1 MFNGISYKDLEDF
14 GFPSVKPNVGRNFTY
29 FGDKV
34 EQVRQDH
41 SWTNMPVK
49 LADPR
54 LMPLRA
60 NPTDA
65 GADLISAETCMIYPN
80 EMRMVD
86 TGVAIQIPSGYVGL
100 VYSRSGQGKLRIHL
114 ANSVGVIDSDYRG
127 NIKVI
132 LVNEG
137 DNPYEI
143 NAYTT
148 RIAQLVITPIVL
160 ATFRQFAG
168 TDEDW
173 NNTKRGMSGFGSTG

>member
-1 MFNGISYKDLEDF
+1 MFNGMTREDMDNFGYPRQMQDL
-14 GFPSVKPNVGRNFTY
+14 
-29 FGDKV
+29 
-34 EQVRQDH
+34 
-41 SWTNMPVK
+41 TNLPVK
-49 LADPR
+49 LTDPK
-54 LMPLRA
+54 LMPIRA

-65 GADLISAETCMIYPN
+65 GADLISAESCMIYPN

-86 TGVAIQIPSGYVGL
+86 TGVSIQIPSGYVGL

-143 NAYTT
+143 TAFTS
-148 RIAQLVITPIVL
+148 RIAQLVITPVML
-160 ATFRQFAG
+160 ASFRQFAG

-173 NNTKRGMSGFGSTG
+173 NNTKRGTGGFGSTG